1 MRRKGFPVAAA
12 VALAAVS
19 GGMVA
24 AAAPAAAAVSGAWT
38 ISSGAGITQ
47 AAAGTPSGTEGF
59 LWSNG
64 TGTAT
69 VSGAGAL
76 TLVARADL
84 CDGAP
89 TVSVEVDGRAV
100 GTTTVVNAVSAGW
113 RSYAVGAPLQAGAH
127 RVVVRFLNDYRV
139 IGRCDRN
146 VHLGW
151 VDVTAPAAPA
161 APAPAPAPAP
171 AVTNG
176 NPFLVGRPYVDPRY
190 PSVAAAAALR
200 QAGRTTDAAL
210 LDRIS
215 RSTAGIWVGD
225 WNPTATV
232 AATTREYAV
241 RANAAGQTGVV
252 VVYAIPGRD
261 CGGYSSGGLDPAG
274 YVAWV
279 QQVAAGLRG
288 TRTAVVVEPDAIP
301 QWGTCGGQGDR
312 GALLRAAVD
321 ALTAAGAVVYLDAGN
336 SGWTGNR
343 VADIASRLRTAG
355 VAKARGFAVNV
366 SNFHTDADE
375 RAYAEALVRAGGGAR
390 YVVDTSRNG
399 RGGNGEW
406 CNPAG
411 RALGAPPAAG
421 TGNRDADLWIKRV
434 GESDGT
440 CNGGP
445 TAGGWFQAQAL
456 EMARNAS

>member
-12 VALAAVS
+12 AALAAVS

-24 AAAPAAAAVSGAWT
+24 VAPPAAAAVGTPWT
-38 ISSGAGITQ
+38 ISSGAGITR
-47 AAAGTPSGTEGF
+47 AMAGTPSGTEGF
-59 LWSNG
+59 LWSAG
-64 TGTAT
+64 TGTTT
-69 VSGAGAL
+69 VSGSGAL

-89 TVSVEVDGRAV
+89 SVSVEVDGRLV
-100 GTTTVVNAVSAGW
+100 GTRTITNAVSAGW
-113 RSYAVGAPLQAGAH
+113 RSYAVLPQLQAGAH
-127 RVVVRFLNDYRV
+127 RVVVRFLNDHRV

-151 VDVTAPAAPA
+151 VDLTAPAV
-161 APAPAPAPAP
+161 PAPAPAPAP
-171 AVTNG
+171 VATGG

-190 PSVAAAAALR
+190 PSVAAADALR
-200 QAGRTTDAAL
+200 RAGRTADAAL

-225 WNPTATV
+225 WNPTGTV

-279 QQVAAGLRG
+279 RQVAAGLRG
-288 TRTAVVVEPDAIP
+288 TRTAVVVEPDAVP
-301 QWGTCGGQGDR
+301 QWGTCAGQGDR

-336 SGWTGNR
+336 SGWTGHR
-343 VADIASRLRTAG
+343 VADIAAKLRTAG

-366 SNFHTDADE
+366 SNFHTDVAE

-406 CNPAG
+406 CNPTG
-411 RALGAPPAAG
+411 RALGAAPAAG
-421 TGNRDADLWIKRV
+421 AGNRDADLWIKRV

-445 TAGGWFQAQAL
+445 AAGGWFQARAL